1 MGNTLR
7 FVFATAFAVVV
18 NACVP
23 IPCPAQEQAVYAFFG
38 TEEELSEEDLLRIES
53 LVSRPVAINS
63 AGRVALV
70 DSGLFSAYQAA
81 SILDYRER
89 LGDILS
95 VAEFALVDGIGE
107 YMAKVLAPFLS
118 FAPSG
123 ASQSSRLEGSAL
135 GKFLWKDGSPAWAAR
150 FTLKSGNADAS
161 IAARS
166 VYADKKLLPPSS
178 WAVYGAWTKAGW
190 KLVAGD
196 FNLRFGQGLALWS
209 GMSLSGIT
217 SPLSL
222 YKRGSPLSG
231 TSSYSGASHRGLAAS
246 LSVGRLVITPF
257 LSFPGLRERC
267 QGGKTEIKV
276 FPGGN
281 VTLLLPKG
289 QLGLTGTS
297 SALSVDG
304 RFCLAGKDVFA
315 EACWEPESRA
325 IAALGGAV
333 FPVGERGRIG
343 FQARCY
349 PRLFKGKYAGAVRT
363 WSKTADE
370 SGLTLSYG
378 AGDLAI
384 AADAASRLSKNQKQI
399 KLSITDVFKLSSS
412 LALKLRAVGKHRN
425 YGNEKVR
432 TDLRAD
438 LCYSATGLKINGRLD
453 WVHSAK
459 NGLLAYLEAALEKA
473 DKGVLWLRATVF
485 DAVKW
490 ADRVYSYE
498 RDAPGSFLIPAYYGR
513 GFALSAYLNTKIRF
527 GGRQSLAC
535 YLRASYTGYWQKK
548 KPSVP
553 EVRLAMAYNF

>member
-7 FVFATAFAVVV
+7 FVIAAAVAVVAK
-18 NACVP
+18 ACVP
-23 IPCPAQEQAVYAFFG
+23 VPCPAQEQAVYAFFG

-53 LVSRPVAINS
+53 LISRPVAINS
-63 AGRVALV
+63 AGRAALV

-89 LGDILS
+89 MGDILS
-95 VAEFALVDGIGE
+95 EAEFALVDGIGE
-107 YMAKVLAPFLS
+107 YMAKTLAPFLS

-123 ASQSSRLEGSAL
+123 SAAGSRAEGTAL
-135 GKFLWKDGSPAWAAR
+135 GKFQLKKGSPAWASRVTYKA
-150 FTLKSGNADAS
+150 GNVSAAV
-161 IAARS
+161 AARS
-166 VYADKKLLPPSS
+166 VYADKKLFPPSTT
-178 WAVYGAWTKAGW
+178 AFFGAWTKGAV
-190 KLVAGD
+190 KIVAGD
-196 FNLRFGQGLALWS
+196 INLRFGQGLALWS
-209 GMSLSGIT
+209 GMSLSGVT

-222 YKRGSPLSG
+222 YKRGTPLAG
-231 TSSYSGASHRGLAAS
+231 TSSYSGTSQRGLAAAVS
-246 LSVGRLVITPF
+246 FGRLVVTPF
-257 LSFPGLRERC
+257 LV
-267 QGGKTEIKV
+267 KNMA
-276 FPGGN
+276 GGN

-289 QLGLTGTS
+289 QLGVTGMK
-297 SALSVDG
+297 SALSLDG
-304 RFCLAGKDVFA
+304 RFCLGGKDIFA

-325 IAALGGAV
+325 VAALGGAV
-333 FPVGERGRIG
+333 FPVGGRGRIG

-349 PRLFKGKYAGAVRT
+349 PRLFKGRYAGAVRT

-370 SGLTLSYG
+370 AGLTLSYG
-378 AGDLAI
+378 SGNLAI
-384 AADAASRLSKNQKQI
+384 AADAASRLSKNQKQLKI
-399 KLSITDVFKLSSS
+399 SITDVFSLSKT
-412 LALKLRAVGKHRN
+412 LILKLRAVGKNRN

-438 LCYSATGLKINGRLD
+438 LCYSRTGLKLNGRVD

-459 NGLLAYLEAALEKA
+459 NGLLAYLEAAFEKEN
-473 DKGVLWLRATVF
+473 KGILWLRATVF

-513 GFALSAYLNTKIRF
+513 GFALSAYLSAKLRF
-527 GGRQSLAC
+527 KGRKSLAC

-553 EVRLAMAYNF
+553 ELRLAMAYNF

>member
-1 MGNTLR
+1 MGNTFR
-7 FVFATAFAVVV
+7 FVFAAAFAVVAK
-18 NACVP
+18 ACVP
-23 IPCPAQEQAVYAFFG
+23 VPCPAQEQAVYAFFG

-53 LVSRPVAINS
+53 LISRPVAINS
-63 AGRVALV
+63 AGRASLV

-89 LGDILS
+89 MGDILS

-107 YMAKVLAPFLS
+107 YMAKTLAPFLS

-123 ASQSSRLEGSAL
+123 SAGKSRAEGSAL

-150 FTLKSGNADAS
+150 FSFKAGNADAAV
-161 IAARS
+161 AARS

-178 WAVYGAWTKAGW
+178 WAFFGAWTKGGI
-190 KLVAGD
+190 KIVSGD
-196 FNLRFGQGLALWS
+196 INLRFGQGLAFWS
-209 GMSLSGIT
+209 GMSLSGVT

-222 YKRGSPLSG
+222 YKRGTPLAG
-231 TSSYSGASHRGLAAS
+231 TSSYSGTSQRGLAAAVT
-246 LSVGRLVITPF
+246 LARFVVTPF
-257 LSFPGLRERC
+257 IVFPGLRERC
-267 QGGKTEIKV
+267 QGGKGKV
-276 FPGGN
+276 SAMPGGN

-289 QLGLTGTS
+289 QIGITGME

-304 RFCLAGKDVFA
+304 RFCLGGKDIFA
-315 EACWEPESRA
+315 ETCWEPKSRA

-333 FPVGERGRIG
+333 FSVGNRGRIG

-349 PRLFKGKYAGAVRT
+349 PRLFRGKYAGAVRT
-363 WSKTADE
+363 WSKTSDE
-370 SGLTLSYG
+370 AGLTLSYG
-378 AGDLAI
+378 SGNLAI
-384 AADAASRLSKNQKQI
+384 AADAASRLSKNQKQL
-399 KLSITDVFKLSSS
+399 KLSITDAFSLSKT
-412 LALKLRAVGKHRN
+412 LTLKLRAVGKKRN

-438 LCYSATGLKINGRLD
+438 LCYSCTGLKLNARLD

-459 NGLLAYLEAALEKA
+459 NGLLAYLESAFEKEG
-473 DKGVLWLRATVF
+473 KGILWLRATVF

-498 RDAPGSFLIPAYYGR
+498 RDAPGSFMIPAYYGR
-513 GFALSAYLNTKIRF
+513 GYALSAYLSAKARF
-527 GGRQSLAC
+527 KGRQSLAC

-553 EVRLAMAYNF
+553 ELRLAMAYNF